1 MLRNAASTVPA
12 HEFPG
17 VVSSCRAAGLEQAV
31 ETLLKTA
38 AEREIRAVLTIT
50 AALHEQRQYE
60 DAGVMLT
67 AVRGSI

>member
-1 MLRNAASTVPA
+1 MRRAPCRRTSFLASCP
-12 HEFPG
+12 P
-17 VVSSCRAAGLEQAV
+17 AGLEQAV